1 MNTMMEEQVIDVQSE
16 TVEEEIRKVDLP
28 VTVSE
33 AQPVK
38 TKEEREMEKERF
50 EAIKKLIK
58 QKRKYYKSNLFQ
70 IRKIDDNK

>member
-1 MNTMMEEQVIDVQSE
+1 MNKPMEEQVIDVQSE
-16 TVEEEIRKVDLP
+16 TVEEEVRKVDLP

-33 AQPVK
+33 SQPVK
-38 TKEEREMEKERF
+38 TREERELEQERF

-70 IRKIDDNK
+70 IRKMDPNK